1 MANVDEKIEVFELC
15 SEVDIKKAYRV
26 AALWSHPDKVISAT
40 SSIQAHSF
48 GSIDQDAS
56 HIFKLIGEAYEILSD
71 RGKRAEYDVLED
83 ERQRENVHFS
93 EVDDYD
99 RGRYGYSR
107 SYNTASRWRQQKN
120 RPWRSRKDFQS
131 SRSYGHEWWKD

>member
-1 MANVDEKIEVFELC
+1 MVIKSEAFESC
-15 SEVDIKKAYRV
+15 SEADIKKAYRV

-40 SSIQAHSF
+40 SNIQAHSS

-56 HIFKLIGEAYEILSD
+56 HIFKLIGESYEILSD
-71 RGKRAEYDVLED
+71 RGRRAEYDLLEV
-83 ERQRENVHFS
+83 ERQREIVNVS
-93 EVDDYD
+93 EADDCD

-107 SYNTASRWRQQKN
+107 SYNTANRWRQSKN

-131 SRSYGHEWWKD
+131 SRSYGHEWWKE